1 MFWKIIA
8 SGFGSGYSPVAPGTA
23 GALLAALVLWALHGF
38 FQVPFDGGWSQT
50 MWLLPLIGFF
60 FFLGVAAAAKVEP
73 VWGHDP
79 SKVVLDEMVGVWIA
93 MLGVPFSLLNLALAF
108 VLFRVFDIWKPLGIR
123 RMESLPGGWGV
134 MVDDALAGVYACL
147 LLHVWIL
154 FLVKN

>member
-1 MFWKIIA
+1 
-8 SGFGSGYSPVAPGTA
+8 
-23 GALLAALVLWALHGF
+23 
-38 FQVPFDGGWSQT
+38 